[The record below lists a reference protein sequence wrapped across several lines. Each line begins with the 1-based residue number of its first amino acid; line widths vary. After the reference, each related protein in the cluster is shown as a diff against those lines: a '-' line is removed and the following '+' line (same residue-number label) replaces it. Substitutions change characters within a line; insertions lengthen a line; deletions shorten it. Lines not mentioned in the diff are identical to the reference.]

1 MKQGPAWMAWAL
13 AALAMACGS
22 GTQRPESTPPEVP
35 GLPDTVTFAEV
46 APLFRAH
53 CMPCHRAGQAGPFP
67 LISYNDVRRKAKTVR
82 KMVVNRWMPP
92 WPADTTYTRF
102 LGERALAERPIAL
115 IVKWVDQ
122 GCQVGDTAHLPPL
135 PVFPEGSLL
144 GKPDA
149 VVWLPDTFHIPGDGR
164 DRFMIAKAPFELPR
178 DTFLRAVEFVPGS
191 RQLVHHMNG
200 AMVSYTPGA
209 KTGNMRP
216 TGYINADS
224 TGSLN
229 AYRQLLL
236 PNDDGSWPELT
247 PNMVNYLPGLAPA
260 FYPPGIG
267 GHRLHREGAFL
278 MNTLHYGPSYKD
290 TTDRSRFNL
299 WFTDTPPERPMREL
313 ALGTLGMSPVVP
325 PLIIPPDTVMT
336 FTTSMTVPK
345 DISVITINPHLHLL
359 GKHFLAYAV
368 TPARDT
374 IPLIRINN
382 WDFRWQ
388 YAYTFT
394 HMLHVPKGSVIRVE
408 ASFDNTANNPN
419 NPHDP
424 PRLVR
429 EPATGSMRTTD
440 EMMQFFV
447 NYMDYRPGDEGIGL
461 KP

>member
-1 MKQGPAWMAWAL
+1 
-13 AALAMACGS
+13 
-22 GTQRPESTPPEVP
+22 
-35 GLPDTVTFAEV
+35 
-46 APLFRAH
+46 
-53 CMPCHRAGQAGPFP
+53 
-67 LISYNDVRRKAKTVR
+67 
-82 KMVVNRWMPP
+82 
-92 WPADTTYTRF
+92 
-102 LGERALAERPIAL
+102 
-115 IVKWVDQ
+115 
-122 GCQVGDTAHLPPL
+122 
-135 PVFPEGSLL
+135 
-144 GKPDA
+144 
-149 VVWLPDTFHIPGDGR
+149 
-164 DRFMIAKAPFELPR
+164 
-178 DTFLRAVEFVPGS
+178 
-191 RQLVHHMNG
+191 
-200 AMVSYTPGA
+200 
-209 KTGNMRP
+209 
-216 TGYINADS
+216 
-224 TGSLN
+224 
-229 AYRQLLL
+229 
-236 PNDDGSWPELT
+236 
-247 PNMVNYLPGLAPA
+247 
-260 FYPPGIG
+260 
-267 GHRLHREGAFL
+267 

-424 PRLVR
+424 PHLVR
-429 EPATGSMRTTD
+429 EPEKGSMRTTD
-440 EMMQFFV
+440 EMLQFFV
-447 NYMDYRPGDEGIGL
+447 NYLDYRPGDEQFSLEPQGSRQ
-461 KP
+461 